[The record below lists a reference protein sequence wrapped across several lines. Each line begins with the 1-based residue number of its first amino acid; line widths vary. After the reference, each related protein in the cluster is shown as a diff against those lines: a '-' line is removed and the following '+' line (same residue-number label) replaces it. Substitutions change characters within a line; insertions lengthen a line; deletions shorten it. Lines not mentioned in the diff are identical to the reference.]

1 MILKKLNSLI
11 SQYDGYLQE
20 LIKLKYEENMI
31 TLQTKRLSET
41 AKLPHKAHQDDAA
54 YDLFADT
61 PNSEIYIGPGQ
72 TKIVQTGLAIM
83 PPAGW
88 SCDIR
93 GRSGMSSKG
102 KLVALGLVDAFY
114 TGPWGI
120 ILFNSTEET
129 IVIKHHDKIAQFTV
143 NKVNDSVLEV
153 VDEFDLPNNAR
164 GSKGFGSTG
173 TK

>member
-1 MILKKLNSLI
+1 MII
-11 SQYDGYLQE
+11 
-20 LIKLKYEENMI
+20 
-31 TLQTKRLSET
+31 LQTKRLSET
-41 AKLPHKAHQDDAA
+41 AKLPYKAHPEDAA

-61 PNSEIYIGPGQ
+61 PNTEIHINPGQ

-83 PPAGW
+83 PPNGW

-102 KLVALGLVDAFY
+102 KLVSLGLVDAYY

-120 ILFNSTEET
+120 ILFNSTNET

-143 NKVNDSVLEV
+143 NRVNDSIINIVE
-153 VDEFDLPNNAR
+153 EFDIPKNAR
-164 GSKGFGSTG
+164 GDGGFGSTG
-173 TK
+173 AK